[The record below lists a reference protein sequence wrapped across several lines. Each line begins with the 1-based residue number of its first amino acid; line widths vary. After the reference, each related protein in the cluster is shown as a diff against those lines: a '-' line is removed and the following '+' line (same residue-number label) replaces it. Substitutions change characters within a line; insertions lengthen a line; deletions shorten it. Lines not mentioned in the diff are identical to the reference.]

1 MNLKPVWIVQSL
13 DDGFF
18 LMPLNGDVGYT
29 QWLSEAGFFEEKQ
42 AAIDTAV
49 DLLDGQFSISSFYV
63 LADRL
68 EK

>member
-1 MNLKPVWIVQSL
+1 MKIKPVWIVQSL

-29 QWLSEAGFFEEKQ
+29 QWLSEAGLFEEKQ

-49 DLLDGQFSISSFYV
+49 DLLDGQFSLYSHYV
-63 LADRL
+63 MAD
-68 EK
+68 